1 MLGAYNNVLKCSCNL
16 IGTKKTIE
24 KCLWERSTDATV
36 YFKDARRSG
45 TRSTITGTSNFR

>member
-24 KCLWERSTDATV
+24 NAYGKRSTDATV

-45 TRSTITGTSNFR
+45 TRSTITGASNFR